1 MQKQAPA
8 YVKSET
14 EEEEM
19 AMLAAM
25 MGGGPYV
32 QPEIKE
38 PETVVP
44 PTKVEVTIKPT
55 TAKRS
60 APATAPT
67 FESLI
72 SHQTFS
78 GNWTVSVIPVLEK
91 FFKDAPL
98 TNSDYSADVWVT
110 LLALYILAEV
120 FDKKDGEW
128 KMLAKKAKD
137 YIR

>member
-1 MQKQAPA
+1 
-8 YVKSET
+8 
-14 EEEEM
+14 M

-25 MGGGPYV
+25 MGGGSYV